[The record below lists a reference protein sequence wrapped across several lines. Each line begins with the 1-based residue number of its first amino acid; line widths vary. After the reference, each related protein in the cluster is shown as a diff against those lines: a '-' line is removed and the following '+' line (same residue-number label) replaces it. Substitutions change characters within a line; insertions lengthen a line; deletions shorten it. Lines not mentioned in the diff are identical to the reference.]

1 MKKKEI
7 EKLNTLEV
15 SRDLSLIYT
24 MIDRVETIKNTI
36 GKKGESDTLIDVLGT
51 VCEKQCANKWNKGC
65 WASKQNLVSVIIH

>member
-1 MKKKEI
+1 MQKKEI

-51 VCEKQCANKWNKGC
+51 VCEKQCANK
-65 WASKQNLVSVIIH
+65 